1 MCFFLYIFAGLNF
14 IKKTRKMKKIAL
26 SLVIVTGLTISV
38 TSCKKTTETTEAG
51 EVAETSAEA
60 ITYIVDVENS
70 TIEWKAGTVIPGK
83 AHNGTISISSGEV
96 NVKEGVLEAGSFV
109 LDMTSIAVSDLD
121 EENGK
126 SYLEAHL
133 KGTNEDGSADD
144 FFNTTQFPEGKF
156 EITAVTNEGLDGNL
170 TLKGITKNIKVPA
183 KITVNNNEVTIA
195 SEPFFIDRTQ
205 WNVNFR
211 NQSMADVAKDKVIKN
226 DVEIQ
231 LSVKA
236 AIAN

>member
-1 MCFFLYIFAGLNF
+1 
-14 IKKTRKMKKIAL
+14 MKKIVL
-26 SLVIVTGLTISV
+26 SLVVVAGLIFSV
-38 TSCKKTTETTEAG
+38 TSCKKTTETTESG
-51 EVAETSAEA
+51 EVAETSTEA
-60 ITYIVDVENS
+60 IAYKVDVENS

-83 AHNGTISISSGEV
+83 SHFGTISLSSGEV
-96 NVKEGVLEAGSFV
+96 SVKDGILEAGNFV
-109 LDMTSIAVSDLD
+109 LDMPSISVSDLD

-133 KGTNEDGSADD
+133 RGTNEDSADD

-183 KITVNNNEVTIA
+183 KIMVNDSETTIE
-195 SEPFFIDRTQ
+195 SEPFFIDRTL

-211 NQSMADVAKDKVIKN
+211 NQSMLDVATDKVIKN
-226 DVEIQ
+226 DVEIK
-231 LSVKA
+231 LSIKA
-236 AIAN
+236 TNSSELQ

>member
-1 MCFFLYIFAGLNF
+1 
-14 IKKTRKMKKIAL
+14 MKKIVL
-26 SLVIVTGLTISV
+26 SLVVVAGLVFSV

-51 EVAETSAEA
+51 EVAKTSAEA
-60 ITYIVDVENS
+60 VTYSVDVENS

-83 AHNGTISISSGEV
+83 AHNGTISLSSGEV
-96 NVKEGVLEAGSFV
+96 SVKDGVLESGTFT
-109 LDMTSIAVSDLD
+109 LDMPSIVSTDLT

-133 KGTNEDGSADD
+133 RGTNEDSADD
-144 FFNTTQFPEGKF
+144 FFNTTVFPEGKF
-156 EITAVTNEGLDGNL
+156 EITAVTSEGLDGNL

-183 KITVNNNEVTIA
+183 KVTISDNEVIID
-195 SEPFFIDRTQ
+195 SESFYIDRTQ

-211 NQSMADVAKDKVIKN
+211 NQSMLDVATDKVIKN
-226 DVEIQ
+226 DVEIK

-236 AIAN
+236 TSNNI

>member
-1 MCFFLYIFAGLNF
+1 M
-14 IKKTRKMKKIAL
+14 KKTAL
-26 SLVIVTGLTISV
+26 SLVIVTGLFFSV

-60 ITYIVDVENS
+60 ITYKVDVESS

-83 AHNGTISISSGEV
+83 SHFGTISLSSGEI
-96 NVKEGVLEAGSFV
+96 NVKDGVLEAGSFV
-109 LDMTSIAVSDLD
+109 LDMPSITVKDID

-133 KGTNEDGSADD
+133 RGTNEDSADD

-156 EITAVTNEGLDGNL
+156 EITAVTSEGLDGNL

-183 KITVNNNEVTIA
+183 KIKVSANEVAII
-195 SEPFFIDRTQ
+195 SEPFFIDRTL

-211 NQSMADVAKDKVIKN
+211 NQSMLDVATDKVIKN
-226 DVEIQ
+226 DVEIK
-231 LSVKA
+231 LSIKA
-236 AIAN
+236 TASNQS